1 MTKANSILHRAVALL
16 AALCLLASMALP
28 VYAAETETEFSVSN
42 SETIPSDDNAENDAD
57 GTGSDI
63 SVSNV
68 ETIQKEADTTSE
80 GSKTEP
86 EISVPESGTI
96 TNSADTTDKTAGA
109 PPAEG
114 VTGSENTAPADSAAA
129 DKTADADNTGEDS
142 TGSEDEAGFLNEGDS
157 ADDRMITAGNAKESD
172 IALCADNA
180 TVQEGTKYTFYFA
193 PPQSWT
199 RLLEGKTITCSF
211 RRGNDNSNE
220 STNGVR
226 ETTAKRTDD
235 STKDGRPI
243 YQVDVYHN
251 EGNANSLCPY
261 KGFVWVKFTLD
272 NDHWV
277 QMNGERGNNNECW
290 MSVTAIADKCLDGDK
305 LKGSS
310 DETTVSQ
317 EYDITKWVDY
327 TSIILKHVRYG
338 KQTMTLLNKS
348 AQALDSVT
356 VTFWEKGDNGEFTQ
370 VGVSQPINTLQA
382 GEHADITIPEAAC
395 AYVSFQKA
403 DNTYIGKHYFNF
415 YNDDTASD
423 DVAVFPYDP
432 VTRYCLIYTGDKDVR
447 WSAPNSKTVYFDA
460 TFSDMSYNNDNA
472 KIPYGMPDAKGSLW
486 CYITSDVGG
495 KEPITKLQMARDG
508 TSEIW
513 YVDVPQG
520 YTKIRFAS
528 WAVDND
534 IAAQNGDG
542 TAMLTI
548 PTDKDK
554 PCFYADTSDDVIYQ
568 GGDRG
573 GYWDELGAVR
583 DVEKGK
589 KGENGETKSIVELD
603 KQAFTPQSN
612 TKYISTT
619 LYDYYTDYELNGNN
633 RNTYS
638 STETGKHRSYV
649 PFRQFDRALSNYYS
663 SYTGNPKIQNPIYTG
678 HFQPNKDG
686 WGSPF
691 SNIAANL
698 NLYGWGEITASDN
711 SDYKHFMAVNNSTIN
726 TKDDSVNYY
735 AAFQGLVGNQMKDGM
750 PVMAGTDLAEPH
762 FNEAFLTGT
771 NTEKAVLG
779 KVYKDVSF
787 PFTQKPVFTQTEGD
801 LESKAQY
808 WYFDSNERSLYLKQ
822 DTANSSKYY
831 LEATAKAEKD
841 SSGNPIYTDDN
852 SQNRGSDN
860 STTDSNNGDKPRG
873 FGFFPFNQK
882 MGTENRNVNKY
893 NYGFGAKLQFDFTLT
908 DDGKVVVGTD
918 ESGKD
923 IKVPIKFFFSGD
935 DDVWVYI
942 DGQLVLDV
950 GGAHGKASGLLEF
963 DETENKDANTVI
975 PYVSSNKAGGDVYT
989 DPANKTVY
997 FNGKEVKFEKKG
1009 KILDKNGDEFTLDKG
1024 TTHTLTM
1031 FYMERGMW
1039 ESNMAVAFNFP
1050 DHNELQVEKQVDLSD
1065 VDEDFQACFN
1075 DQKIFDFT
1083 IQNLAT
1089 HYGTKPAV
1097 RPGTGNVDRKV
1108 VNLTADVASIYPAT
1122 DSEDYIFELADNPAQ
1137 GSETNT
1143 GQVLHWFARHNDLS
1157 STSRDMR
1164 YGILELNKPID
1175 LRQYGYLTF
1184 EIYVKGETNLSL
1196 NNLYL
1201 QLLDDGNRQMGSL
1214 SKAGLNGATFGS
1226 VTLEPNKWNTV
1237 KLSLNKMKEVV
1248 GFDNNVTTIR
1258 VGDNYQRDIY
1268 FRNFTFVP
1276 KTVPDIKTGFT
1287 TEQDKIPDY
1296 GSAASGTLKNATYA
1310 KYTSNFD
1317 GMQVVDDQGRFVL
1330 ENGEII
1336 TFDDQFRR
1344 GSYISLKEILNTK
1357 LYDTTW
1363 TVYENGLP
1371 VTSMTN
1377 AGGNTVT
1384 VAEPSKSLANQ
1395 NAADD
1400 KPGPDDGR
1408 TENKGTEQNDNKYDG
1423 TKPSN
1428 ANTIVFRSYSNP
1440 DESGDSLTRLKVQ
1453 YINKVKTGGLIIKKE
1468 AAENDNL
1475 TGTYEFKVTFS
1486 DVGGQGLET
1495 DDPIVKTY
1503 PINMSDAENPNH
1515 TVIITGIPV
1524 DTRYTIE
1531 ELEPKDGSH
1540 LQGITLEG
1548 NEKNAH
1554 VVKNTTVEGVIVE
1567 SKTPQMT
1574 ATFTNTSRKLIDIEF
1589 TKLWQD
1595 ADGKPLGSAKQ
1606 PSEIYIQ
1613 LQRRLENSSEKD
1625 PWEAVTYPAT
1635 GSANYVTVTSI
1646 NDRWKYSF
1654 KGLDQRPAEDNGTDY
1669 VYRIVEG
1676 TVDTD
1681 DNFKAAGS
1689 SITIGG
1695 NTYTISAEA
1704 SLTGTA
1710 GSAANGT
1717 ITGGSGKIELI
1728 NKLQDPKFTLE
1739 IVKKGV
1745 TTAENG
1751 SETQT
1756 PLSGVEFKLEKLTV
1770 PSGGGEPQVDTTYDF
1785 GSGNKGSITGITGND
1800 GTIVNNPFK
1809 NLKAGSYQLTEV
1821 KTAEGYNLLSKP
1833 IRIEFTTNGDCLIDG
1848 VKDETN
1854 VTRTG
1859 DTCTMTLTVLNRKSF
1874 ELPHT
1879 GADAPS
1885 LWLLIGLPAL
1895 VAVLLVLVFRYNKKG
1910 GRRQ

>member
-42 SETIPSDDNAENDAD
+42 SETIPGDDNTGNGAD

-63 SVSNV
+63 SVSNL
-68 ETIQKEADTTSE
+68 ETIQKDADTTSE

-109 PPAEG
+109 PLTEG

-129 DKTADADNTGEDS
+129 DKTADTDKTGEDS

-157 ADDRMITAGNAKESD
+157 ADDRTITAGNAKESD
-172 IALCADNA
+172 TVLCAGDA

-199 RLLEGKTITCSF
+199 TLLEGKTITCSF
-211 RRGNDNSNE
+211 MRGNDNSPSPSKDHE
-220 STNGVR
+220 VR
-226 ETTAKRTDD
+226 STTATLIKDKT
-235 STKDGRPI
+235 TDGRSI

-251 EGNANSLCPY
+251 QGKETSLCPY
-261 KGFVWVKFTLD
+261 GGFVWVKFKLD
-272 NDHWV
+272 DGHWV
-277 QMNGERGNNNECW
+277 TMKGQSKGGNDYW
-290 MSVTAIADKCLDGDK
+290 MEVGDIADKCLDGDK
-305 LKGSS
+305 LTKSS
-310 DETTVSQ
+310 DGTTPSK
-317 EYDITKWVDY
+317 EYDYDLSKWVPYADI
-327 TSIILKHVRYG
+327 TPKHVRYG

-356 VTFWEKGDNGEFTQ
+356 VTFWEKDDQNGFKS
-370 VGVSQPINTLQA
+370 VGETKTISPLPIDGQ
-382 GEHADITIPEAAC
+382 ADITIPEDAC
-395 AYVSFQKA
+395 AYVSFQKS
-403 DNTYIGKHYFNF
+403 DNTYIGGKQYFNF
-415 YNDDTASD
+415 YNDEDPSD
-423 DVAVFPYDP
+423 NIAVFPYDP
-432 VTRYCLIYTGDKDVR
+432 DTRYCLIYTGDNDVR
-447 WSAPNSKTVYFDA
+447 WSAPGSKTVYFDA
-460 TFSDMSYNNDNA
+460 TFSDMSYKNDDA
-472 KIPYGMPDAKGSLW
+472 KITYGMPDANGNLW
-486 CYITSDVGG
+486 CYMTSDDGSKPAITS
-495 KEPITKLQMARDG
+495 QMARDR

-513 YVDVPQG
+513 YADVPQG
-520 YTKIRFAS
+520 YTQIRFAS
-528 WAVDND
+528 WEVAGTNT
-534 IAAQNGDG
+534 ANNGTD
-542 TAMLTI
+542 TALLTI
-548 PTDKDK
+548 PDLSK

-568 GGDRG
+568 GGNRG
-573 GYWDELGAVR
+573 GYWDELGATR
-583 DVEKGK
+583 DAEKGK

-638 STETGKHRSYV
+638 SNEVNKQRSYV
-649 PFRQFDRALSNYYS
+649 TFEQFDRALSNYYKQ
-663 SYTGNPKIQNPIYTG
+663 YADINKKPINYPLYTG
-678 HFQPNKDG
+678 HFQPNIWDNA
-686 WGSPF
+686 F
-691 SNIAANL
+691 SRIAPNL
-698 NLYGWGEITASDN
+698 KLYGWSESGD
-711 SDYKHFMAVNNSTIN
+711 DYWRFIAVNNSAHALDN
-726 TKDDSVNYY
+726 NHSDGHYKDT
-735 AAFQGLVGNQMKDGM
+735 FQGLVENQMVNGM
-750 PVMAGTDLAEPH
+750 PVMAGTTDLAEPH

-787 PFTQKPVFTQTEGD
+787 PFTQKPVFTQNKGD
-801 LESKAQY
+801 SESKAQY

-822 DTANSSKYY
+822 DTANSNKYY
-831 LEATAKAEKD
+831 LEATEKAEKD

-860 STTDSNNGDKPRG
+860 STEDKDNKNQFRG
-873 FGFFPFNQK
+873 YGFFPFNQK
-882 MGTENRNVNKY
+882 ITQQNRNVNKY

-908 DDGKVVVGTD
+908 DDGKVQVGD
-918 ESGKD
+918 SPND
-923 IKVPIKFFFSGD
+923 KVPIKFFFSGD

-975 PYVSSNKAGGDVYT
+975 PYVSSNKVGGDVYT

-997 FNGKEVKFEKKG
+997 FNGSPVTFTKQG
-1009 KILDKNGDEFTLDKG
+1009 KIVDKDGNPFTLAKG

-1065 VDEDFQACFN
+1065 VNKDFQACFK
-1075 DQKIFDFT
+1075 DKKIFDFT

-1097 RPGTGNVDRKV
+1097 RPGTGSVENKV
-1108 VNLTADVASIYPAT
+1108 LNLTADADVESIHPAT
-1122 DSEDYIFELADNPAQ
+1122 DSEDYIFALADNPAQ

-1164 YGILELNKPID
+1164 YGILKLNKPID
-1175 LRQYGYLTF
+1175 LSQYGYLTF

-1237 KLSLNKMKEVV
+1237 KLSLNKMNAVD
-1248 GFDNNVTTIR
+1248 GFDNKVTTIR

-1330 ENGEII
+1330 ENGETI

-1371 VTSMTN
+1371 VTSMK
-1377 AGGNTVT
+1377 GDGVKTVT
-1384 VAEPSKSLANQ
+1384 VEEPSKSLEKQ
-1395 NAADD
+1395 
-1400 KPGPDDGR
+1400 PTSGPDDGR
-1408 TENKGTEQNDNKYDG
+1408 TEKKGTEAEQKDNKYSD
-1423 TKPSN
+1423 TKPTD

-1440 DESGDSLTRLKVQ
+1440 DESGDSLTSLKVQ
-1453 YINKVKTGGLIIKKE
+1453 YINKVKTGGLIIKKK
-1468 AAENDNL
+1468 AAENDTL
-1475 TGTYEFKVTFS
+1475 KGTYEFKVTFS

-1495 DDPIVKTY
+1495 SDPIVKTY
-1503 PINMSDAENPNH
+1503 PINMSDTD
-1515 TVIITGIPV
+1515 TVTITGIPV

-1540 LQGITLEG
+1540 LQGITLVG
-1548 NEKNAH
+1548 NENNAH
-1554 VVKNTTVEGVIVE
+1554 VVNNTTVEGVIVE
-1567 SKTPQMT
+1567 NDAESATPKMT

-1613 LQRRLENSSEKD
+1613 LQRRLENSTDENN
-1625 PWEAVTYPAT
+1625 WVAVTYPA

-1654 KGLDQRPAEDNGTDY
+1654 KGLDQHELNGTTDY

-1676 TVDTD
+1676 TLNATGSFV
-1681 DNFKAAGS
+1681 AADGS
-1689 SITIGG
+1689 IPIGG
-1695 NTYTISAEA
+1695 NTYTISPEA
-1704 SLTGTA
+1704 KLTGATS
-1710 GSAANGT
+1710 SAANGT
-1717 ITGGSGKIELI
+1717 ITGGSGEIKLI
-1728 NKLQDPKFTLE
+1728 NKLQDPKFTLN

-1756 PLSGVEFKLEKLTV
+1756 PLSGVEFKLERLKES
-1770 PSGGGEPQVDTTYDF
+1770 SGGGEPQVDTTYDF
-1785 GSGNKGSITGITGND
+1785 GSGNKGSITGTTGNN
-1800 GTIVNNPFK
+1800 GEIENNPFT

-1833 IRIEFTTNGDCLIDG
+1833 IQIKFTTDGECYIDG

-1910 GRRQ
+1910 GRHQ